1 MPVRKIPRRGARKNI
16 SKFFS
21 VKMNKRL
28 WSESLAEE
36 DYKYLLDF
44 DSKVES
50 FEEQP
55 FRIRYVLDGKTR
67 YYTPDMLV
75 LTKDGRR
82 LVVEVKPK
90 SKVSTPRND
99 LLFRIV
105 APLCETEA
113 HKFVVITVEKIREQP
128 RLNNIKA
135 LWKYARTRL
144 HPQHQIYCRELFLTR
159 EKVTLGEAFEFFE
172 SKGVGKHVVYALL
185 FWGALSFEVTKP
197 LSIQSSI
204 GCPQRAAKAAGK
216 VA

>member
-28 WSESLAEE
+28 WSESIAEE

-44 DSKVES
+44 DSMVES

-67 YYTPDMLV
+67 HYTPDMLV

-90 SKVSTPRND
+90 LKVSTPKND

-105 APLCETEA
+105 GALCEAED
-113 HKFVVITVEKIREQP
+113 HQFVVVTVEMIRQQP
-128 RLNNIKA
+128 RLNNVKA

-144 HPQHQIYCRELFLTR
+144 HPQHQIYCMELFLTR

-185 FWGALSFEVTKP
+185 FWGALSFEVMQP
-197 LSIQSSI
+197 LGFNSFISFPN
-204 GCPQRAAKAAGK
+204 CAAMAARK

>member
-1 MPVRKIPRRGARKNI
+1 MPVRKIPKRGARKNI

-44 DSKVES
+44 DSKVKS

-90 SKVSTPRND
+90 SKVSIPKND

-105 APLCETEA
+105 AGICEAED
-113 HKFVVITVEKIREQP
+113 HKFRVITVETIRQQP
-128 RLNNIKA
+128 RLNNVKA

-144 HPQHQIYCRELFLTR
+144 HPQHQIYCMELFLAR
-159 EKVTLGEAFEFFE
+159 EKVTLGEVFEFFE
-172 SKGVGKHVVYALL
+172 SKGVGKQVVYALL
-185 FWGALSFEVTKP
+185 FWGALSFEVMQP
-197 LSIQSSI
+197 LGLDSFIR
-204 GCPQRAAKAAGK
+204 CPKRAATAARK

>member
-1 MPVRKIPRRGARKNI
+1 
-16 SKFFS
+16 
-21 VKMNKRL
+21 MNKRL

-44 DSKVES
+44 DSMVDS

-67 YYTPDMLV
+67 HYTPDMLV

-90 SKVSTPRND
+90 SKVSTPKND

-105 APLCETEA
+105 TALCEAED
-113 HKFVVITVEKIREQP
+113 HKFVVVTVEMIRQQP
-128 RLNNIKA
+128 RLNNVKA

-144 HPQHQIYCRELFLTR
+144 HPQHQIYCSELFLTR
-159 EKVTLGEAFEFFE
+159 EKVTLGEVFEFFE

-185 FWGALSFEVTKP
+185 FWGALSFEVMQP
-197 LSIQSSI
+197 LGFDSFITFPN
-204 GCPQRAAKAAGK
+204 CAAIVARK

>member
-44 DSKVES
+44 DSMVES

-67 YYTPDMLV
+67 HYTPDMLV
-75 LTKDGRR
+75 LTKDGRK

-90 SKVSTPRND
+90 SKISTPKND

-105 APLCETEA
+105 AALCAAED
-113 HKFVVITVEKIREQP
+113 HKFVVVTVEMIRQQP
-128 RLNNIKA
+128 RLNNVKA

-144 HPQHQIYCRELFLTR
+144 HPQHQIYCMELFLTR

-185 FWGALSFEVTKP
+185 FWGALSFDVMQP
-197 LSIQSSI
+197 L
-204 GCPQRAAKAAGK
+204 GCDSFITFPNHAAIAARK